1 MTKDNTKAYGMQ
13 EYLVARPCLRRMRCT
28 AYLRVNGLLDVEA
41 GLLDTKV
48 VDVVAAM
55 VRSLFRLCSA
65 IEGIPKIRWPADQS
79 SAFTR
84 NAGIS
89 DS

>member
-13 EYLVARPCLRRMRCT
+13 EYLAAVPCLRRMRCT

-41 GLLDTKV
+41 GLLDTKA

-65 IEGIPKIRWPADQS
+65 IEGEYRRFVGLQIKPGFHQKCRHQ
-79 SAFTR
+79 
-84 NAGIS
+84 
-89 DS
+89 